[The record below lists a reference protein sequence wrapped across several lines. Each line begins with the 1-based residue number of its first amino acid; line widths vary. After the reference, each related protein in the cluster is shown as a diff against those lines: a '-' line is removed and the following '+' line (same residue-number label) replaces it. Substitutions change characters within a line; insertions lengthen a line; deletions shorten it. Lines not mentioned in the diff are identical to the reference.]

1 MAKMYF
7 RYAAM
12 GGGKTL
18 HLLQVVNNYERIGK
32 KCLVAK
38 PNIDDKADDKVQTRL
53 GIERKCDFLIGN
65 NSPSEKTKIINK
77 IIKSDCL
84 VVDEAQFLSK
94 EQVWKLYE
102 ISKAYNI
109 PVICYGI
116 RSRVN
121 GEAFEGAATLLTIA
135 DDIEEIK
142 SICKCGKKATF
153 QIRFINNELDIGS
166 EEIVIDKPENNVR
179 YESLCGD
186 CYISLKNKQKMLK
199 RINNN

>member
-32 KCLVAK
+32 SCLVAK
-38 PNIDDKADDKVQTRL
+38 PSIDDKAQDKVQTRL
-53 GIERKCDFLIGN
+53 GLERKCDFLIDDN
-65 NSPSEKTKIINK
+65 FSLDNIINQ
-77 IIKSDCL
+77 IIKCDCL

-94 EQVWKLYE
+94 EQTWMLYE
-102 ISKAYNI
+102 IAKNYDI
-109 PVICYGI
+109 PVICYGL

-121 GEAFEGAATLLTIA
+121 GEPFIGSQTLLTIA

-153 QIRFINNELDIGS
+153 QVRYINEELDIGN

-179 YESLCGD
+179 YEALCGN
-186 CYISLKNKQKMLK
+186 CYINLRNKQKILK
-199 RINNN
+199 KVNNN